1 MDVVQIIAGI
11 VIVAIIVFCIYIKIK
26 KSSNQKEA
34 NEFIN
39 SFSSQIQE
47 DLVKLVL
54 ETDVSEV
61 KSVEEAESIILKS
74 IYDSSWKA
82 IDKQA
87 EYMKQEGQM
96 SEAVFKL
103 VNKENVDKLTTAII
117 EKFELEEKIQN
128 NIYAKNIEESY
139 DDMVAED
146 KALEEKF
153 SDSNEYNTGDNVSV
167 DDLEKVDSD
176 IAYAQTTDEEGYTI
190 TEAIKRPEDPVY
202 ENNNDYYEDIDEI
215 VGEDGLTDAEREAGV
230 HFDKNGR
237 KRQKNGRFA

>member
-153 SDSNEYNTGDNVSV
+153 SDNNEYNTGDNVSV

-215 VGEDGLTDAEREAGV
+215 VGEDGLTDAEREAGI